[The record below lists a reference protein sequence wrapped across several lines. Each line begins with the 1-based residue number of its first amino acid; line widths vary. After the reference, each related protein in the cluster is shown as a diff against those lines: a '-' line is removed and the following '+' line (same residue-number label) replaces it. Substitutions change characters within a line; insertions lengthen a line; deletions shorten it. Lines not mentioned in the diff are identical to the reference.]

1 MEPVDDLNPEVV
13 RLFEAK
19 AARRHKLAGL
29 SFAQKVRAVVRLQEM
44 AAPLL
49 RGRGKQMRVWQSDD
63 LKGE

>member
-1 MEPVDDLNPEVV
+1 MDPVDDLKPEAV

-19 AARRHKLAGL
+19 AARRRKLARL

-49 RGRGKQMRVWQSDD
+49 RGRGKQVRVWQSDD